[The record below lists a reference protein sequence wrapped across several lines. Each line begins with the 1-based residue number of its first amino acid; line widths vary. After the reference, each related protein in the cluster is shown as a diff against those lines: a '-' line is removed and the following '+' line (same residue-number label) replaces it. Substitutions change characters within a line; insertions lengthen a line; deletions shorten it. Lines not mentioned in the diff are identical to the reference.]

1 MIIITQQINP
11 IWPPGCLGIL
21 FPTYVRT
28 LRNFHCCWMI
38 SMIHRITPQ
47 RHSHL
52 VTLFP
57 HSSGIQ
63 KSYTVFVIQKALKI
77 FPHFF
82 FNFNYTIKDWLK
94 FFLNW
99 VILRNNKTILW
110 SVWFYLPLNTFP
122 QLKFIFQWHFSD
134 KSNCLSFENIQAQY
148 ILTWCNYQHFQAAH
162 LRGPKKML
170 N

>member
-1 MIIITQQINP
+1 M
-11 IWPPGCLGIL
+11 PGNS
-21 FPTYVRT
+21 F
-28 LRNFHCCWMI
+28 
-38 SMIHRITPQ
+38 
-47 RHSHL
+47 SHL
-52 VTLFP
+52 CQDPKELSLLLNDFYDPSYHPTKTQPF
-57 HSSGIQ
+57 
-63 KSYTVFVIQKALKI
+63 SYTFSPFFRYPEILHSLCDTESFKDI
-77 FPHFF
+77 SSFFF

-122 QLKFIFQWHFSD
+122 QLKFIFRWHFSD